1 MRRSFLFSAIIAF
14 VCSVVAGA
22 DERHLD
28 FVQALRDRGYHD
40 MAIEYLE
47 QLAKREKL
55 PDSVRAVIDYEL
67 GKVMLLQA
75 TEERDLVKRDEQ
87 LERSREHLQR
97 FVSSHPGHARAADAM
112 TDLALILVERGRVA
126 VLQSNSPI
134 KRAQRKELQDQARQ
148 YFDNARKQFDE
159 AGKKFQA
166 KYKKF
171 PSFIDPAQPGSKQQI
186 DDRREAQLDLM
197 QAQLNL
203 AVIEYED
210 AQTYDR
216 DSKEFKERLTGA
228 VKKFEDVYTR
238 YRGWLAGLYARM
250 WMGKCFEE
258 MGDIRKAVGIYE
270 ELEKHEDPA
279 LNALKRQVV
288 YFHIICM
295 NKRGDSVL
303 AHDTAQRWINE
314 NPREARTKQGLGV
327 RMELASSLRDQAK
340 KLPENDGNR
349 VRLFAQAMTI
359 WNEVLRF
366 EGEFKE
372 LALQEKAKWGAL
384 VGRRDRTMTFDEAL
398 TVAERAREEE
408 KWADAAEAYEVALSQ
423 VTDKQDINQINK
435 TRYLY
440 GFCLYQLKKYL
451 QAAVVCQHIALR
463 YPDSGLALH
472 SSYISLASFVRSFE
486 TAKAGEH
493 PEVDRAQLERMAHY
507 LESRWPDT
515 NEADFARMALGA
527 IALKRDKHV
536 AAAQAYERVSSKS
549 EDYLIARQRAAE
561 SYWNA
566 YLLGVAAPDAAAQAK
581 DLQNHLQK
589 AREIFSKSRDER
601 LAKVDPAQSIPED
614 AVRADLFLAQ
624 VYLEGGQDKESV
636 ALLEPLVKTVEER
649 KDLDSLL
656 LSVLTSAMQA
666 YVRLENL
673 DQAEVIMN
681 KIEATGKD
689 TSEITALFQLL
700 ASQLKQKM
708 DRLVILDDKA
718 GAEQTRKSFLAFLDR
733 LSRREAGQT
742 FDSLSWVAASFFGL
756 AAYDQAE
763 RLYREILTKY
773 GDDPANTSDAKKQ
786 RAITTTRLQLAVAL
800 RMQKKHDQ
808 ARQLIEPLYKANSK
822 ALDVIMEYG
831 RVLSW
836 CATETPADYE
846 IAIKHWKQ
854 YSGYMGFMKPKPTQY
869 YPCWLYLDLSRIG
882 KGAASPGVRSQEFTL
897 AGREINFVL
906 GTMAEADRNRP
917 LDDSFVDLVAY
928 AAAVGVSE
936 KPKTLG
942 DFFDAVLRKVSGTAP
957 AAATGASAATR

>member
-1 MRRSFLFSAIIAF
+1 MKLQPCAAVLVAASCLT
-14 VCSVVAGA
+14 VCA

-28 FVQALRDRGYHD
+28 FVQGLRDRGYHD
-40 MAIEYLE
+40 LAVEYLE
-47 QLAKREKL
+47 QLAKRENL

-87 LERSREHLQR
+87 LEKSREHLQR
-97 FVSSHPGHARAADAM
+97 FVSEHAGHARAADAM

-126 VLQSNSPI
+126 VLQSNSPT
-134 KRAQRKELQDQARQ
+134 KRAQRKELQEQARG
-148 YFDNARKQFDE
+148 YFGDARKQFDE
-159 AGKKFQA
+159 AEKKFQA
-166 KYKKF
+166 EYKKF
-171 PSFIDPAQPGSKQQI
+171 PSFIDPTNPRNKQQI
-186 DDRREAQLDLM
+186 EDRREAQLNVM

-203 AVIEYED
+203 AVIEYEA
-210 AQTYDR
+210 AQTFDR
-216 DSKEFKERLTGA
+216 ESKEFKDTLNLA

-258 MGDIRKAVGIYE
+258 MGDPRKAVGFYE

-279 LNALKRQVV
+279 LKGLQRQVI

-295 NKRGDSVL
+295 NKRGDYVL
-303 AHDTAQRWINE
+303 AQDTAQRWINE

-340 KLPENDGNR
+340 KLPENDNNR
-349 VRLFAQAMTI
+349 SRMLAQAMTI
-359 WNEVLRF
+359 WNEVARF

-398 TVAERAREEE
+398 TVAERAREED
-408 KWADAAEAYEVALSQ
+408 KWAEAAEAYEIALSQ

-451 QAAVVCQHIALR
+451 QAGVVCQHIALR
-463 YPDSGLALH
+463 HPDSGLALH
-472 SSYISLASFVRSFE
+472 STYISLASFVRSYE
-486 TAKAGEH
+486 TAKEGEQ
-493 PEVDRAQLERMAHY
+493 PEVDRAQLERMAAH

-515 NEADFARMALGA
+515 NEADFARIALGA
-527 IALKRDKHV
+527 IALKRDELA
-536 AAAQAYERVSSKS
+536 AAAQAYERVSPKS
-549 EDYLIARQRAAE
+549 EDYLMARQRAAE

-566 YLLGVAAPDAAAQAK
+566 YLSGVAASDAATKATE
-581 DLQNHLQK
+581 LQGHLQK

-601 LAKVDPAQSIPED
+601 LAKLDPAQPIPED

-624 VYLEGGQDKESV
+624 VYLEGGQDKESL
-636 ALLEPLVKTVEER
+636 ALLEPLVKAVEER
-649 KDLDSLL
+649 KDLDSLQL
-656 LSVLTSAMQA
+656 PALTAAMQA

-689 TSEITALFQLL
+689 TAEITALFQLL
-700 ASQLKQKM
+700 AEQLKQKM
-708 DRLVILDDKA
+708 DRLVNLGDKA
-718 GAEQTRKSFLAFLDR
+718 GAEQTRRSFLAFLDR

-763 RLYREILTKY
+763 RLYRDILTKF
-773 GDDPANTSDAKKQ
+773 GDEPAIKADPKKQ
-786 RAITTTRLQLAVAL
+786 RALMSTRLQLVVAL
-800 RMQKKHDQ
+800 RQQKKYAE
-808 ARQLIEPLYKANSK
+808 ARQLIEPLYKTNSK

-846 IAIKHWKQ
+846 NAIKHWKQ
-854 YSGYMGFMKPKPTQY
+854 YSGYMGFMKPKPAQY
-869 YPCWLYLDLSRIG
+869 YPCWLYLALSRIG
-882 KGAASPGVRSQEFTL
+882 KASASPGTQAQEYTL

-906 GTMAEADRNRP
+906 STMADTDRNRP
-917 LDDSFVDLVAY
+917 LDDSFDDLVPY
-928 AAAVGVSE
+928 AAALGVAE

-942 DFFDAVLRKVSGTAP
+942 EFFDVMLRKVGGAAP
-957 AAATGASAATR
+957 AATPRVSAATQ